1 MKLPAAIYD
10 RVQSRNAFLFSQHL
24 EGPIAEDLV
33 MLNQDANRAG
43 RVVRQCFAALPSD
56 LLRLALACRGE
67 EALPAA
73 EAANHGLHSDSGAPR
88 DLIERDLIRRQL
100 PEDLDSCVEDA
111 LGGRC
116 GGLGPGDH
124 AIGAAEGSFDISYLK
139 LQSADYPES

>member
-10 RVQSRNAFLFSQHL
+10 RFQSRNAFLFSQHL
-24 EGPIAEDLV
+24 EDPISEDLV

-43 RVVRQCFAALPSD
+43 RVARQCFAALPSD

-116 GGLGPGDH
+116 GGLGPGGQ
-124 AIGAAEGSFDISYLK
+124 AIGGAQGRFCLNYLNMKYGRGS
-139 LQSADYPES
+139 